1 MNKIILKDEI
11 LNNEEKNYFYVINY
25 PTYHEDLCKMEM
37 KYIFNVILQE
47 KYLFSNLDV
56 DISRSPFIKEGIKII
71 YRGTCLK
78 EIIENIKLNRVSYRK
93 FKMIFLKIDGD
104 IGYKDRMKALS
115 DVGFEVIGE
124 ASVHN
129 PEIILAISKIN
140 GVWIFG
146 EYRKND
152 YRWHI
157 HDKKPYSYSN
167 GLSMRV
173 SRALVNIAVGNE
185 MDTTIVDPCCG
196 IGTVVIEALSLNL
209 NIKGYEIN
217 SQIGRNAKKNL
228 EFLKYRDTI
237 TIGDM
242 HNIQQHFQVAIVD
255 IPYGLF
261 SPTTIEEQ
269 SDIVKT
275 ARRIADKMIIVT
287 FEDMSDLIVSSGFKI
302 IDGCSVLKGG
312 FKRYISIC
320 K

>member
-1 MNKIILKDEI
+1 MNKTILKDEV
-11 LNNEEKNYFYVINY
+11 LNNEKKDYFYVINY
-25 PTYHEDLCKMEM
+25 PTYHEELCKMEM
-37 KYIFNVILQE
+37 KYIFNVIPHE
-47 KYLFSNLDV
+47 KYLFSNLDI
-56 DISRSPFIKEGIKII
+56 DISRSPFIKEGIKVI
-71 YRGTCLK
+71 YKGTCLN
-78 EIIENIKLNRVSYRK
+78 EIINRIKLDRVSYQR
-93 FKMIFLKIDGD
+93 FKMIFLKIDVD
-104 IGYKDRMKALS
+104 IEYKDRMKALN
-115 DVGFEVIGE
+115 DIGFEIIGD

-129 PEIILAISKIN
+129 PEIILALSKVH

-185 MDTTIVDPCCG
+185 IDTTIIDPCCG

-217 SQIGRNAKKNL
+217 PHIGRNAKKNL
-228 EFLKYRDTI
+228 DFLKYKDVI

-242 HNIQQHFQVAIVD
+242 HNIQEHFQVAIVD
-255 IPYGLF
+255 IPYGVF
-261 SPTTIEEQ
+261 SPTTLEEQ
-269 SDIVKT
+269 SDIIKT
-275 ARRIADKMIIVT
+275 ARRIADKMIIIT
-287 FEDMSDLIVSSGFKI
+287 FEDMDHIIVSSGFKI
-302 IDGCSVLKGG
+302 IDGCTVLKGG
-312 FKRYISIC
+312 FKRYINIC